1 VVSAFPVLVAVTE
14 GAVRD
19 APEGTQLDAGSSRA
33 FADADLSNDGAVP
46 ATVLIAAVGS
56 PVP

>member
-1 VVSAFPVLVAVTE
+1 VIHDAAE
-14 GAVRD
+14 GK
-19 APEGTQLDAGSSRA
+19 QLDAGSSRA
-33 FADADLSNDGAVP
+33 SAHRRSVDDRAVP